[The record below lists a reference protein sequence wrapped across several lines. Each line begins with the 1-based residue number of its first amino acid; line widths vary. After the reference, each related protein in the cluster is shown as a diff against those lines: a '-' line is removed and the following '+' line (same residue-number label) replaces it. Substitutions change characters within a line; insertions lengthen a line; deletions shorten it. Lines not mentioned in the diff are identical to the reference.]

1 VLSAR
6 AVGSAAPAPQVP
18 SRRSEVKMQTLTVG
32 ASSLEVA
39 RGLYSALAE
48 FSPEMAEKD
57 DGGYS
62 VTVSLRGGDRQ
73 IVAILSAL
81 EQHVSERNDGPARLE
96 LEGRTYVLHG
106 DG

>member
-1 VLSAR
+1 
-6 AVGSAAPAPQVP
+6 
-18 SRRSEVKMQTLTVG
+18 
-32 ASSLEVA
+32 
-39 RGLYSALAE
+39 
-48 FSPEMAEKD
+48 MAEKD